1 MGKPLTDITGQV
13 FGRLTVLERD
23 CFANG
28 KTRWLCRCEC
38 GQSTVV
44 IGQLLRNGKT
54 RSCGCLR
61 ADRAA
66 ETATKHGGYAGRKP
80 TRTMRIWKNMIQR
93 TSNPNCPMYARYGG
107 AGINVCEAWQTFQGF
122 VADMG
127 EAPEKLTLERIDNS
141 KGYSP
146 GNCKWATYAEQNRN
160 KSNSKMLTLN
170 GKTQAA
176 VDWMKELNLTHDQ
189 IYKRIRRGWSDEEVL
204 LGRSQRLPDSALVNI
219 ITITN

>member
-1 MGKPLTDITGQV
+1 MGKPLADMQGQV

-23 CFANG
+23 SFSNG

-44 IGQLLRNGKT
+44 IGQLLRNGKP

-61 ADRAA
+61 AERAA
-66 ETATKHGGYAGRKP
+66 ETATKHGGYVGRKP

-93 TSNPNCPMYARYGG
+93 TSNPTCPMYSRYGG
-107 AGINVCEAWQTFQGF
+107 AGINVCKTWQTFEGF

-127 EAPEKLTLERIDNS
+127 EAPDGLTLERVDNS

-146 GNCKWATYAEQNRN
+146 ENCAWREPAEQARN
-160 KSNSKMLTLN
+160 KRNNIWVTIEGRRMILK
-170 GKTQAA
+170 
-176 VDWMKELNLTHDQ
+176 DWCEELGVSYGMARSRIKEMGWDPVEAL
-189 IYKRIRRGWSDEEVL
+189 RIPASPRIKVNWRG
-204 LGRSQRLPDSALVNI
+204 
-219 ITITN
+219 